1 MKKIL
6 ALVLVLTMALGLVS
20 VAQAAEYPTKGITV
34 ICPWGAGGGTDA
46 CLRALC
52 AAAEKYLNDQTLTV
66 ENKTGGGGII
76 GHQAISAA
84 ARDKGYTIGMIT
96 FELSTYKSLGTDLS
110 YENFTPICRVNTDA
124 AALSVNTAWAKEN
137 NITDLASFIEY
148 CKANPATVNIG
159 GSAPASVWHIGAGL
173 LASAAEID
181 LKLVTYQ
188 EGAATAVTNAAGG
201 HIQGVS
207 VSLAE
212 ARSQLEAG
220 NLTCLGVM
228 SNERSKIFP
237 DVPTFAEQGYEIE
250 YGTWRGIG
258 IANDLDPEIATILG
272 DAFAKAVEDPD
283 FVSFMDNAGQ
293 TISYLNA
300 EDFTAFLK
308 QNLEDVSNTMA
319 ELGLNN

>member
-1 MKKIL
+1 MKKVL
-6 ALVLVLTMALGLVS
+6 ALVLVLTMAFGLVS
-20 VAQAAEYPTKGITV
+20 VAQAADYPSKGITV

-52 AAAEKYLNDQTLTV
+52 QSAQQYLNNQTLTV

-76 GHQAISAA
+76 GHQAIAA
-84 ARDKGYTIGMIT
+84 AKDKGYTIGMIT

-110 YENFTPICRVNTDA
+110 YENYTPICRVNTDA
-124 AALSVNTAWAKEN
+124 AALSVNAEWAKAN
-137 NITDLASFIEY
+137 NITDLKTFVDY
-148 CKANPATVNIG
+148 CKANPSTVNIG

-173 LASAAEID
+173 LASAADIEI
-181 LKLVTYQ
+181 KLVTYQ

-212 ARSQLEAG
+212 ARSQLDAG
-220 NLTCLGVM
+220 ALVCLGVM
-228 SNERSKIFP
+228 SNERSKIYP
-237 DVPTFAEQGYEIE
+237 DVPTFAEQGYNIE

-258 IANDLDPEIATILG
+258 VAKDTAPEVVAALS

-283 FVSFMDNAGQ
+283 FVAFMDNAGQ

-300 EDFTAFLK
+300 EDFTAFMK
-308 QNLEDVSNTMA
+308 QNLEDVSKTMT